1 MPADYHKLMSLGA
14 VEREQ
19 EWSERDTMLYALG
32 LGLGADPMDRRGL
45 RFVTEKGLA
54 ALPTMATV
62 LGWDM
67 TFMPRTGLNLMKVV
81 HGEQR
86 LTLHRPLPT
95 SGTMVT
101 RRQIREVFDKGADKG
116 ALVLIE
122 QTVDDKASGERLST
136 MLSTVFARGD
146 GGFDGP
152 TGSPPPLPETPERE
166 PDQVCDLSTLPQA
179 ALIYRLSGDS
189 NPLHSDPDFA
199 AGAGFPRPILHGLCT
214 YGVAGHAVL
223 RCYCD
228 YEPRRLKSFDV
239 RFKAPVFPGETIR
252 TEMWHEGEQVLF
264 RSSVVER
271 EVEVLTMGA
280 ATIVD

>member
-45 RFVTEKGLA
+45 RFVTEKGLE

-67 TFMPRTGLNLMKVV
+67 SFMPRTGLNLMMVV

-86 LTLHRPLPT
+86 LTLHCPLPA

-122 QTVDDKASGERLST
+122 QTVEDKASGERLST

-152 TGSPPPLPETPERE
+152 GGSPPPLPETPERE
-166 PDQVCDLSTLPQA
+166 PDQVCDLPTLPQA
-179 ALIYRLSGDS
+179 ALIYRLSGDR

-199 AGAGFPRPILHGLCT
+199 AAAGFPRPILHGLCT

-223 RCYCD
+223 KHFCD
-228 YEPRRLKSFDV
+228 YQPRRLTSFDL

-252 TEMWHEGEQVLF
+252 TEMWHEGAQVLF
-264 RSSVVER
+264 RSIVVER

-280 ATIVD
+280 ATIAD

>member
-1 MPADYHKLMSLGA
+1 MAADYEKLMSMGA

-32 LGLGADPMDRRGL
+32 VGLGADPMDRGGL
-45 RFVTEKGLA
+45 RFVYEKELQ

-62 LGWDM
+62 VGWDM
-67 TFMPRTGLNLMKVV
+67 EFTRRTGLDLVKVV

-86 LTLHRPLPT
+86 LTLHKPLPVA
-95 SGTMVT
+95 GTLVS
-101 RRQIREVFDKGADKG
+101 RRQIRQVFDKGVDRG
-116 ALVLIE
+116 ALVLVE
-122 QTVDDKASGERLST
+122 QTIDDKASGERLATLMST
-136 MLSTVFARGD
+136 IFARGD
-146 GGFDGP
+146 GGLGAP
-152 TGSPPPLPETPERE
+152 EGSPPPLPATPERP
-166 PDQVCDLSTLPQA
+166 PDQVCDLPTLPQA

-199 AGAGFPRPILHGLCT
+199 AAAGFPRPILHGLCT

-223 RCYCD
+223 KHFCD
-228 YEPRRLKSFDV
+228 YQPRRLKSFDL

-252 TEMWHEGEQVLF
+252 TEMWRDGDQVRF

-271 EVEVLTMGA
+271 EVEVLTMGS
-280 ATIVD
+280 ATIGD